1 MNAQKINIIVIWMV
15 SAPTQMARFIARAK
29 WVIPAMES
37 TVQVSRTIIS
47 LLPKKNE
54 YVVN

>member
-37 TVQVSRTIIS
+37 TVQVSRTITS
-47 LLPKKNE
+47 LLPK